1 MNFRHSKILEQ
12 ARQTGKVTV
21 DGLAEAFDVTLKTIR
36 RDLSDLADQ
45 GLLDRVHGGAVLPS
59 GLTNIGYEDRRRLND
74 LAKAQIGPKCAQLVS
89 NRASVFLGIGTTCEA
104 VARALVHHD
113 GLMVVTNNLN
123 AVPILSASPNCTVI
137 VTGGTVR
144 PSDTGLVGAQAAATV
159 QGFMFDHAI
168 IGCSALDTQGG
179 MFDYDLDEVVVS
191 QAIISNSR
199 QTILVADAAKFDRK
213 APARICNVS
222 QMDAFVTDQM
232 PVFTPRPE
240 TEIIVAV

>member
-1 MNFRHSKILEQ
+1 
-12 ARQTGKVTV
+12 
-21 DGLAEAFDVTLKTIR
+21 
-36 RDLSDLADQ
+36 
-45 GLLDRVHGGAVLPS
+45 
-59 GLTNIGYEDRRRLND
+59 
-74 LAKAQIGPKCAQLVS
+74 
-89 NRASVFLGIGTTCEA
+89 
-104 VARALVHHD
+104 
-113 GLMVVTNNLN
+113 MVVTNNLN
-123 AVPILSASPNCTVI
+123 AVPILSASPNCTII

-159 QGFMFDHAI
+159 HGFMFDHSI

-191 QAIISNSR
+191 QAVISNSR

-213 APARICNVS
+213 APARICNVL

-240 TEIIVAV
+240 TEIIVAD